1 MSLEKTAIYRS
12 GKLQGVSHKWF
23 AVLVGMALRLQLA
36 ALNLQL
42 HSLGSSCARL
52 PMTASPLLTAFLPI
66 ALGIIMLGLG
76 LSLTLADFAR
86 VVKYPKP
93 VLIGL
98 ACQILL
104 LPFICFLIANGFGL
118 APALAVGLMLLAA
131 SPGGTTANLFSHLAH
146 GDVALNITLTAVN
159 SLIAILTMPLLV
171 NLSLAWFMESDQAI
185 PLQFAKVLQVF
196 AIVLLPVGLGMLI
209 RRYAPAFAARMERPM
224 KGVAALFLAFT
235 IVLALVKDWA
245 TVVEY
250 APLVG
255 VAALLFN
262 LLSLSVGYFVPRLLH
277 IPKRQA
283 IAIGMEIGI
292 HNGTLAIAL
301 ALSPSLLNNATMAV
315 PAAIYSLIMFF
326 TAAAFG
332 WLVSRG
338 HAAAAP
344 ATEREAAR

>member
-1 MSLEKTAIYRS
+1 
-12 GKLQGVSHKWF
+12 
-23 AVLVGMALRLQLA
+23 
-36 ALNLQL
+36 
-42 HSLGSSCARL
+42 
-52 PMTASPLLTAFLPI
+52 MTASPLLTAFLPM

-93 VLIGL
+93 VVIGL

-171 NLSLAWFMESDQAI
+171 NLSLDWFMASDQAI
-185 PLQFAKVLQVF
+185 PLQFAKVMQVF
-196 AIVLLPVGLGMLI
+196 AIVLLPVALGMLI
-209 RRYAPAFAARMERPM
+209 RRYAAGFARRMERPM
-224 KGVAALFLAFT
+224 KLVAALFLAFT

-255 VAALLFN
+255 GAALLFN
-262 LLSLSVGYFVPRLLH
+262 VLSLGVGYWVPRLLR
-277 IPKRQA
+277 IPRRQA

-301 ALSPSLLNNATMAV
+301 ALSPSLLNNSTMAV

-332 WLVSRG
+332 WWVSRG
-338 HAAAAP
+338 HEAP
-344 ATEREAAR
+344 GASREGEAAN